1 MNLPE
6 TDTDLISKE
15 ESTLKETFTSLLAQQ
30 EEGLAR
36 LGAESIRARELTSEL
51 VNTRRAEDKIQLASD
66 EAVSHRLR
74 DMRDE
79 DTDTIK
85 NLIERP
91 YFGRIML
98 EETTNGKQRTVE
110 YKIGYHANTECR
122 IIDWRKAP
130 LSKLYYEYKE
140 GDSFCEEIQGQERE
154 GRIALRHTVNVVRD
168 NLQSL
173 SNSRGSFRKNG
184 ANWEIVSGPEMRRN
198 AGKPNELPNV
208 LSLITPEQFRAITEE
223 ATTAVIIQGIAGSG
237 KTTVALHRLAWLL
250 HSDNSPLKPAEC
262 QVLVKT
268 QTFHRYISG
277 SLPSIGVT
285 GVPISSFS
293 DWATKLLS
301 NWSSIIGV
309 TPLVFDPSAIPASIT
324 RLKFSPAVTAAI
336 DEIIPDIEKTIRTEL
351 ENSVQWN
358 DLPAGARQ
366 LKENLFSTGA
376 KPLGILI
383 ALKNSFTE
391 ALTKIPS
398 THPRAPQLS
407 STLKLFSEL
416 LQKYGKPEQY
426 LLRALSNPS
435 RILAQD
441 KTKLLDADLVKN
453 YERALSA
460 AISAQKL
467 GSGDEA
473 LALYILF
480 ALLGGPVNEKGKLFR
495 YGHIVLD
502 EAQDFASV
510 HYSVIM
516 ASVNGPKDLTLIGD
530 VAQRLDDGGHFPG
543 WDELRKYWEVSAE
556 ESRFVTLS
564 VAHRSTLPIMRLADH
579 ALGEVRTTEGRAGK
593 APRYLKFK
601 RNSQAMP
608 RMIEWLGEVRKRFP
622 TTLTA
627 VITGSREQAKFA
639 YSLLEPSFGNELRLG
654 DSENL
659 TFDAGIAV
667 LDAKSAKGLEFFAVL
682 LWNPTEAEFEDTDLG
697 RRLLY
702 TAITRSEEH
711 LMITTWDR
719 PTPLL
724 PRVDSNLVR
733 GEDYTVDLEDPPI

>member
-1 MNLPE
+1 MPAE
-6 TDTDLISKE
+6 PRDLELIAKE
-15 ESTLKETFTSLLAQQ
+15 EECLQRTYESLLVQHKESASK
-30 EEGLAR
+30 
-36 LGAESIRARELTSEL
+36 LGSEAIRARELTSEL
-51 VNTRRAEDKIQLASD
+51 VNARRAEDKIQLASD

-79 DTDTIK
+79 DKDAIK

-91 YFGRIML
+91 YFGRIVL
-98 EETTNGKQRTVE
+98 EETVNGKAKNLE

-140 GDSFCEEIQGQERE
+140 GDAFCEEIQGQERE
-154 GRIALRHTVNVVRD
+154 GRVALRHTVNVVRD
-168 NLQSL
+168 DLQSL
-173 SNSRGSFRKNG
+173 TNGRGSFRKNG
-184 ANWEIVSGPEMRRN
+184 KSWEMVSGPEIRRS
-198 AGKPNELPNV
+198 ATRPNELPNV
-208 LSLITPEQFRAITEE
+208 LSLITAEQFRAITEE

-250 HSDNSPLKPAEC
+250 HSDNSPLKPSEC

-268 QTFHRYISG
+268 QTFHRYIS
-277 SLPSIGVT
+277 SALPTIGVT
-285 GVPISSFS
+285 GVPINSFA
-293 DWATKLLS
+293 DWAIKLIS
-301 NWSSIIGV
+301 NWRNTIGIA
-309 TPLVFDPSAIPASIT
+309 PLKFNPAAIPSSLT
-324 RLKFSPAVTAAI
+324 RVKLSPALLQVLDQTIAQLDKAVMS
-336 DEIIPDIEKTIRTEL
+336 EIERSTPWAE
-351 ENSVQWN
+351 
-358 DLPAGARQ
+358 LPAGARQ
-366 LKENLFSTGA
+366 LKDNLYSSGA
-376 KPLGILI
+376 KSLSILL

-391 ALTKIPS
+391 ATTKIPAN
-398 THPRAPQLS
+398 HPRAAQLHA
-407 STLKLFSEL
+407 TIKIFGDL
-416 LQKYGKPEQY
+416 LHKFGRVEEIILRSLREPE
-426 LLRALSNPS
+426 A
-435 RILAQD
+435 ILEAD
-441 KTKLLDADLVKN
+441 RTKLLDKSLIKTC
-453 YERALSA
+453 EEALIKS
-460 AISAQKL
+460 ISAGEL
-467 GSGDEA
+467 ASGDEA
-473 LALYILF
+473 LALHIL
-480 ALLGGPVNEKGKLFR
+480 LSLVGGPINEKGKGFR

-510 HYSVIM
+510 HYSAIM

-543 WDELRKYWEVSAE
+543 WDELRKYWEVTAE

-579 ALGEVRTTEGRAGK
+579 ALGEARTTEGRTGK

-601 RNSQAMP
+601 RNSQAMT
-608 RMIEWLGEVRKRFP
+608 RMIEWLMEVRKRFP

-627 VITGSREQAKFA
+627 VLTGSRDQAKLA
-639 YSLLEPSFGNELRLG
+639 HSLLEPSFGNEIRLG

-667 LDAKSAKGLEFFAVL
+667 LDTKSAKGLEFFAVL
-682 LWNPTEAEFEDTDLG
+682 LWNPTESEFEDTDLG

-702 TAITRSEEH
+702 TAITRAEEH
-711 LMITTWDR
+711 LMIVTWDR

-733 GEDYTVDLEDPPI
+733 GEDYTVEGEDQNP